1 MWHRGALLASA
12 AAALLAA
19 PRAHAADYAL
29 DPTHTSVTFEAAHF
43 GTSTSRGRFE
53 RIAGSVSLD
62 RAARTGRVAIEIATT
77 SISTGVPALD
87 GRLRGPDFLDVATH
101 PTATFVAEKLVFDD
115 GGPGGAAKVVEV
127 PGQFT
132 LLGRTLPL
140 TLRATHFNCYL
151 NLLLLRE
158 VCGGDFEATLQR
170 SRWGMDRAMD
180 VAPDTVRL
188 LVQVEAIR
196 Q

>member
-1 MWHRGALLASA
+1 MRRVIALLGTLLLA
-12 AAALLAA
+12 AAAQAA
-19 PRAHAADYAL
+19 EYAI

-53 RIAGSVSLD
+53 RISGKVQFD
-62 RAARTGRVAIEIATT
+62 RAARTGRVEIAIATA

-87 GRLRGPDFLDVATH
+87 GRLRGPDFLDAEAH
-101 PTATFVAEKLVFDD
+101 PTATFVADRLVFDD
-115 GGPGGAAKVVEV
+115 AAASPRVVEV
-127 PGQFT
+127 PGELT

-140 TLRATHFNCYL
+140 TLRATGFNCYP

-158 VCGGDFEATLQR
+158 VCGGDFEATMAR
-170 SRWGMDRAMD
+170 SRWGMDKALD
-180 VAPDTVRL
+180 VAPDSIHL
-188 LVQVEAIR
+188 LIQVEAIR

>member
-1 MWHRGALLASA
+1 MKRWMALP
-12 AAALLAA
+12 AALLAA
-19 PRAHAADYAL
+19 FAAQAADYAL
-29 DPTHTSVTFEAAHF
+29 DPTHTSVTFEAVHF

-53 RIAGSVSLD
+53 RISGSVRFD
-62 RAARTGRVAIEIATT
+62 RSARTGRVEIEIATA

-87 GRLRGPDFLDVATH
+87 GRLRGADFLDVERH
-101 PTATFVAEKLVFDD
+101 PAARFVAEQLVFDD
-115 GGPGGAAKVVEV
+115 AAPSPKVVEAR
-127 PGQFT
+127 GELT

-140 TLRATHFNCYL
+140 VLHATSFNCYP

-158 VCGGDFEATLQR
+158 VCGGDFEATLER

-180 VAPDTVRL
+180 VAPDTIRL